1 MTLRPMKR
9 RSKWRE
15 NVSYIQQTD
24 NNHHDATRRCE
35 EHYDNMMDIILNI
48 MLIHGNGHSHIFV
61 DDHGQTV
68 QPMAGKKLI

>member
-1 MTLRPMKR
+1 MKR

-24 NNHHDATRRCE
+24 NNHHDATRRCA
-35 EHYDNMMDIILNI
+35 EHYDNTMDIILNI

-61 DDHGQTV
+61 DDHGQRNQLTV

>member
-1 MTLRPMKR
+1 M
-9 RSKWRE
+9 
-15 NVSYIQQTD
+15 SYIQQTD
-24 NNHHDATRRCE
+24 NNHHDATRKCE
-35 EHYDNMMDIILNI
+35 EHYDNMMDIILN